1 MLETYESKFS
11 ALPEQAMRTFESQF
25 MLRVM
30 DTCWM
35 QHLQDMDYLRQGIG
49 LRAFGQRD
57 PLTEYRQEAHR
68 AFAELTASMYQ
79 KFLRTLLRL
88 QIVVNKPEPAP
99 APDPLAR
106 KMNYSSPEAALDS
119 TGVNVG
125 GRAVSSQRAAA
136 AASSAAGTGAAAQAA
151 VKPVVQKAKT
161 YVKDKNDP
169 FANCGPN
176 DPCPCGSG
184 KKFKKCH
191 RDLLQ

>member
-1 MLETYESKFS
+1 MQETYEQKFA
-11 ALPEQAMRTFESQF
+11 ALPEQAMKTFEGQF

-35 QHLQDMDYLRQGIG
+35 QHLQEMDYLRQGIG

-68 AFAELTASMYQ
+68 AFGELTQTMYQ

-88 QIVVNKPEPAP
+88 QIVVNKPEQAV
-99 APDPLAR
+99 APDPLER
-106 KMNYSSPEAALDS
+106 KMSYSSPEAALSS
-119 TGVNVG
+119 TGVST
-125 GRAVSSQRAAA
+125 GRSAASQQAAPA
-136 AASSAAGTGAAAQAA
+136 AASAGAAAGASA
-151 VKPVVQKAKT
+151 PARPVPQKAKT
-161 YVKDKNDP
+161 YVKDKDDP

-191 RDLLQ
+191 RDLIR